1 MLTVYYNAVFLFS
14 LLMVIVYILMFHKH
28 FQTEFSVLFTLV
40 PVAALGYKM
49 VAVSTNLESVIFGIK
64 ITYIGGCY
72 MPLFIMLLVFSLCHI
87 KISKKLLFA
96 LFLLSTTLFLSVLS
110 IGHAPLFYKA
120 IAIEQTEKGLIL
132 HKQYGVFHIIFYAYL
147 VLSCLTSFAVMFYA
161 FKYKKD
167 VSHKIIALL
176 VLPYVASV
184 LAFFMGHVS
193 RLNIDFTPAAYAV
206 SQFIYL
212 IIIHKI
218 CMYDITETAIDS
230 LLQTGDTG
238 FVSFDFKGNYLGCNE
253 TAKKFIPELGE
264 LHVDMPLENS
274 HILKE
279 NILNWISSFKSD
291 ENNDKFLYSRADRT
305 YLVDVNYLYD
315 GKRRCGY
322 QLFLTDDTQNQKYI
336 SLLNKYNSNLQ
347 EEVAEKT
354 AHIEEMQESLVLGMA
369 TMVESRDN
377 STGGHIKRT
386 SDVVRI
392 LLDEMKKD
400 NFPGLTED
408 FCRNM
413 IKAAPMH
420 DLGKIA
426 VDDEILRKPGRYT
439 PEEFEVMKKHAAEG
453 ARIIHQILEG
463 TDDVQFHLI
472 AENVA
477 HYHHERWNG
486 SGYPEGLKG
495 EQIPLEAR
503 IMAVADVYDALVSRR
518 VYKEKMSFEQAD
530 KIMME
535 GMGSHFDKRLEP
547 YYAAARP
554 RLEEYYSTQ
563 E

>member
-1 MLTVYYNAVFLFS
+1 MLTVYYNAVFLIS

-28 FQTEFSVLFTLV
+28 FQTEFSVLFTLA
-40 PVAALGYKM
+40 PVADLGYKM
-49 VAVSTNLESVIFGIK
+49 IAVSTNLESVIFGIK

-96 LFLLSTTLFLSVLS
+96 LFLVSTTLFLSVLS

-120 IAIEQTEKGLIL
+120 IAIEQTEKGLVL

-161 FKYKKD
+161 FRYKKD

-193 RLNIDFTPAAYAV
+193 RLNIDFTPAAYAIT
-206 SQFIYL
+206 QLIYL

-274 HILKE
+274 HVLKE

-291 ENNDKFLYSRADRT
+291 ENNDKFLYPKADRT

-439 PEEFEVMKKHAAEG
+439 QEEFEVMKKHAAEG